1 MDVKPRRLGYRKRMR
16 FAKYQGV
23 GNDFV
28 MLADPDDRIELT
40 PDAVRRLCDRRFGIG
55 ADGVIRVAPPRGD
68 ADLLMD
74 YVNSDGSIGE
84 MCGNGIR
91 CLALF
96 AREEGLTDRLRID
109 VETRAGTKVVE
120 VLEDGRVRVDM
131 GAPVFEPNEIPV
143 RWEGRD
149 ALHAKIE
156 LTDDV
161 VEVASMSMGNPHA
174 VLFVDDPGIV
184 PVSTVGPVIERH
196 EAFPKGANVEF
207 VRVVSPQRIEMRVWE
222 RGAGETLACG
232 TGACAAAVVAR
243 VLRDTD
249 PRVTV
254 ALPGGELEV
263 AWAGSVDEPAAVFMT
278 GPAEKSFVGEV
289 DDGGLITR

>member
-1 MDVKPRRLGYRKRMR
+1 
-16 FAKYQGV
+16 
-23 GNDFV
+23 
-28 MLADPDDRIELT
+28 
-40 PDAVRRLCDRRFGIG
+40 
-55 ADGVIRVAPPRGD
+55 
-68 ADLLMD
+68 
-74 YVNSDGSIGE
+74 
-84 MCGNGIR
+84 
-91 CLALF
+91 
-96 AREEGLTDRLRID
+96 
-109 VETRAGTKVVE
+109 VVE
-120 VLEDGRVRVDM
+120 ILEDGRVRVDM
-131 GAPVFEPNEIPV
+131 GAPVFEPDEIPV

-161 VEVASMSMGNPHA
+161 VEVASMSMGNAHA
-174 VLFVDDPGIV
+174 VLFVDDPNIV

-207 VRVVSPQRIEMRVWE
+207 VRVLSPQRIEMRVWE
-222 RGAGETLACG
+222 RGSGETLACG